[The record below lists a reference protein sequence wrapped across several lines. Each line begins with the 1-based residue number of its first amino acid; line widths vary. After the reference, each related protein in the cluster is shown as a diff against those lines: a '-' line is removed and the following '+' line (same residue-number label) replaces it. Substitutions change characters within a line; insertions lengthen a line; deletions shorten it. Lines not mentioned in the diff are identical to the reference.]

1 MPEFLQNKYFYYFT
15 IPVLTIL
22 LTTFVKVVSRND
34 KFSLNMRA
42 DLAFGLDLSISA
54 ILLLTSHTLTYIATY
69 ANKSSAELTD
79 CINKISTIPLIMLGL
94 FIFLWVQSTIIRK
107 FGWKNSAT
115 MSWIGGIIIP
125 NALGLSALTFI
136 AYWINNRL

>member
-1 MPEFLQNKYFYYFT
+1 MLFWIFLYIFFAARKRVQCVMPEFLQNKYFYYFT
-15 IPVLTIL
+15 IPVMTIL

-34 KFSLNMRA
+34 RFSLDMRA

-54 ILLLTSHTLTYIATY
+54 ILLLTSHTLTYIAAN

-94 FIFLWVQSTIIRK
+94 LFFCGFNPIR
-107 FGWKNSAT
+107 
-115 MSWIGGIIIP
+115 P
-125 NALGLSALTFI
+125 NMQKAG
-136 AYWINNRL
+136 